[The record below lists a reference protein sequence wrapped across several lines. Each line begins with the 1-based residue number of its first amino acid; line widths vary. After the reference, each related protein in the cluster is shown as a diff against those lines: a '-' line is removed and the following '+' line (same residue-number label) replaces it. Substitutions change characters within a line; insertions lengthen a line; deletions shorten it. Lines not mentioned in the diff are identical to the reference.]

1 MKNNL
6 LALLVVLTSTFAF
19 AQKQVTFGGVSGF
32 GGEFTESSYGGYV
45 TVDRVG
51 VQYTYGYSGLFSSY
65 TYTANSLLV
74 TYRATSLNNNV
85 GILLGAGP
93 SQVTESSIY
102 SYDVWQ
108 GAKANFFAGVDV
120 NYYLLNVRAGYSYV
134 DGFQIGVGYS
144 F

>member
-45 TVDRVG
+45 TIDRVG
-51 VQYTYGYSGLFSSY
+51 VQYTYGTSGLFSSY
-65 TYTANSLLV
+65 TYTANSLLF
-74 TYRATSLNNNV
+74 TYRATSFDRNV
-85 GILLGAGP
+85 GLIVGAGP
-93 SQVTESSIY
+93 SRVTESSWY
-102 SYDVWQ
+102 SFDTWV
-108 GAKANFFAGVDV
+108 GTKANFFAGVDA
-120 NYYLLNVRAGYSYV
+120 NYYLLNVRAGYSYI
-134 DGFQIGVGYS
+134 DGIQIGVGYN